1 MRNLTRKS
9 FVLASLGLAAIPTMA
24 ISGCSGDSPWYQLGN
39 LIALTPEKIVEELE
53 DNQGLSYSS
62 ESFYSSSSRDYLWE
76 GTPKDWVEASTS
88 IQVMLYKGDTYTSMS
103 KDELTSGEEV
113 TGAEIY
119 FYTDAFIDGAV
130 ESTVNNI
137 VKKCGFSNT
146 EVQGLDNVTQN
157 VYTAAGRCKSKG
169 QDGYW
174 CVRIWGSDD
183 ERDSGV
189 GSIGVY
195 LGKEWADKR
204 LSVLEEEVSSE

>member
-1 MRNLTRKS
+1 MRNLTRRS
-9 FVLASLGLAAIPTMA
+9 FVLASLGLAAMPTMA
-24 ISGCSGDSPWYQLGN
+24 LSGCSGDSPWYQLDN

-62 ESFYSSSSRDYLWE
+62 DSFYSSSSRDYLWE

-103 KDELTSGEEV
+103 KDELTSGEEI

-119 FYTDAFIDGAV
+119 FHTDAFIDGAA
-130 ESTVNNI
+130 ESTVGNI

-146 EVQGLDNVTQN
+146 EVQGMDNGTQKA
-157 VYTAAGRCKSKG
+157 YTAAGRCKSKG

-174 CVRIWGSDD
+174 CVRIWG
-183 ERDSGV
+183 SGV